1 LTPTYSL
8 AITSAQ
14 KSVIGIAPKDSG
26 GVTVPLDTP
35 PTVTSDTPTV
45 AKVTAF
51 NGVGFM
57 GQTWTIYGV
66 SAGTATISISGT
78 SGGIALT
85 ETVLVTVTP
94 DPASTFGVTFT
105 APVHQ

>member
-1 LTPTYSL
+1 
-8 AITSAQ
+8 
-14 KSVIGIAPKDSG
+14 
-26 GVTVPLDTP
+26 
-35 PTVTSDTPTV
+35 
-45 AKVTAF
+45 
-51 NGVGFM
+51 M